1 MKKITVNISYSEEKY
16 NALKIYL
23 EQKQLKAE
31 DKIVKLMDTL
41 FTKNVPANVREFI
54 ELKNSNNQ
62 SNSKVN
68 KKSKETVNNLLNEDT
83 KHNAQNRL

>member
-31 DKIVKLMDTL
+31 DGIVKLMDTL

-54 ELKNSNNQ
+54 ELKTQ
-62 SNSKVN
+62 III
-68 KKSKETVNNLLNEDT
+68 
-83 KHNAQNRL
+83 